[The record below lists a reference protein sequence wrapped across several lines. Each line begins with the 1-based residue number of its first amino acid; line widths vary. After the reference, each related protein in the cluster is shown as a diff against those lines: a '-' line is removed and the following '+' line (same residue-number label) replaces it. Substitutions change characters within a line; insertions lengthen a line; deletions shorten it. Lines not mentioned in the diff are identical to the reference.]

1 METRAPFVVVGA
13 FVLAAIVAVFGF
25 VYWLHN
31 TGGLGPRATYHVQF
45 DGSVP
50 GLLVGA
56 GVLFNGIRV
65 GEVTDLGLA
74 PDNPRRVNA
83 TISVASTTPVRSDT
97 KVGLEFQGLTGVPVI
112 ALEGG
117 TLLANSGAVP
127 TLIAEAGAGQSMT
140 QAARDA
146 LRKVDSVLTENSEP
160 LKKTIANLQ
169 TFTDGL
175 ARNTGKLDSIIAGLE
190 KMTGGGTPA
199 QKITYDLRA
208 PQNLGP
214 AGKTLKGQLAIPEPT
229 AVAMLETQRMLFSP
243 AKDYPG
249 FADVLWADSIPKLL
263 QARLIESFENY
274 DIAHAPLRTS
284 DIGQT
289 DFQLLIDVRRF
300 RIAVDAGPAAEI
312 GLSARIVDKN
322 GKVIASRL
330 FEGRPEV
337 RQARAA
343 GSRRRLQRC
352 VRSNCEGYDRLDR
365 AGAVV
370 AAGLGKR
377 ESKAVDFAVGTC
389 RRYSSVFRNDSRSL
403 IWSGSSWNCR
413 HGRMAGDDALGQGLG
428 EGFDRVALVQR
439 AERWRDLERAWSHP
453 VDGMAA
459 RAIGERES
467 LAALLGRRGGQGR
480 CRSASARP
488 RLGTGQVAALRIDL
502 FQRGQVFDNAAKPV
516 VFDLHQP
523 PNGRSVKMQ
532 PTRRL
537 ATTVAARAVSGVV
550 HEDFPGCRRAERAG
564 LYRLRDTP
572 VQPLRRA

>member
-13 FVLAAIVAVFGF
+13 FVLAAIIAVFGF

-56 GVLFNGIRV
+56 AVLFNGIRV

-74 PDNPRRVNA
+74 PDSPRRVNA
-83 TISVASTTPVRSDT
+83 TISVASTTPVRPDT

-117 TLLANSGAVP
+117 MQLANSGEVP
-127 TLIAEAGAGQSMT
+127 TLIADPGAGQSMT

-146 LRKVDSVLTENSEP
+146 LRKVDSVLSENSEP

-199 QKITYDLRA
+199 QKTTYDLRA

-214 AGKTLKGQLAIPEPT
+214 AAKTLKGQMAIPEPT
-229 AVAMLETQRMLFSP
+229 AVAMLETQRFLFSP
-243 AKDYPG
+243 VKDYSG
-249 FADVLWADSIPKLL
+249 FADAIWADSIPKLL

-274 DIAHAPLRTS
+274 DIAHAPLRVA

-300 RIAVDAGPAAEI
+300 RVATDSEPVAEV

-330 FEGRPEV
+330 FEDSQKFDKVEPP
-337 RQARAA
+337 AA
-343 GSRRRLQRC
+343 
-352 VRSNCEGYDRLDR
+352 
-365 AGAVV
+365 V
-370 AAGLGKR
+370 AA
-377 ESKAVDFAVGTC
+377 F
-389 RRYSSVFRNDSRSL
+389 NDAF
-403 IWSGSSWNCR
+403 
-413 HGRMAGDDALGQGLG
+413 GRIAKDMIGWTVQALQ
-428 EGFDRVALVQR
+428 
-439 AERWRDLERAWSHP
+439 
-453 VDGMAA
+453 
-459 RAIGERES
+459 
-467 LAALLGRRGGQGR
+467 
-480 CRSASARP
+480 
-488 RLGTGQVAALRIDL
+488 
-502 FQRGQVFDNAAKPV
+502 
-516 VFDLHQP
+516 
-523 PNGRSVKMQ
+523 
-532 PTRRL
+532 
-537 ATTVAARAVSGVV
+537 
-550 HEDFPGCRRAERAG
+550 
-564 LYRLRDTP
+564 
-572 VQPLRRA
+572 

>member
-13 FVLAAIVAVFGF
+13 FVLATIFAVFGF

-65 GEVTDLGLA
+65 GEVADLGLA

-83 TISVASTTPVRSDT
+83 TISVASSTPVRSDT

-117 TLLANSGAVP
+117 TLLANSGPVP

-160 LKKTIANLQ
+160 LKKTIANMQ

-190 KMTGGGTPA
+190 KLTGGGTPV

-214 AGKTLKGQLAIPEPT
+214 AGKTLKGQLAVPEPT

-243 AKDYPG
+243 AKEYPG

-300 RIAVDAGPAAEI
+300 RIAVDASPAAEI

-330 FEGRPEV
+330 FEEGQKFDKLEPP
-337 RQARAA
+337 AA
-343 GSRRRLQRC
+343 
-352 VRSNCEGYDRLDR
+352 
-365 AGAVV
+365 V
-370 AAGLGKR
+370 AAF
-377 ESKAVDFAVGTC
+377 SDAF
-389 RRYSSVFRNDSRSL
+389 
-403 IWSGSSWNCR
+403 
-413 HGRMAGDDALGQGLG
+413 GRIAKDIIAWTVQAL
-428 EGFDRVALVQR
+428 
-439 AERWRDLERAWSHP
+439 
-453 VDGMAA
+453 
-459 RAIGERES
+459 
-467 LAALLGRRGGQGR
+467 
-480 CRSASARP
+480 
-488 RLGTGQVAALRIDL
+488 
-502 FQRGQVFDNAAKPV
+502 
-516 VFDLHQP
+516 
-523 PNGRSVKMQ
+523 
-532 PTRRL
+532 
-537 ATTVAARAVSGVV
+537 
-550 HEDFPGCRRAERAG
+550 
-564 LYRLRDTP
+564 
-572 VQPLRRA
+572 